1 MKKPLNVISY
11 SLFTLFYAGLFSLGM
26 MCLLNLLAEAFGSAL
41 FDESAIEEFPR
52 FTFFCILVGLFC
64 LIALIFLVI
73 LNINF
78 SEKLNYRKRT
88 WIVQSICAFVLS
100 IPLLKIWEMLFDF
113 LQKAV

>member
-1 MKKPLNVISY
+1 MKKVSHLIQY
-11 SLFTLFYAGLFSLGM
+11 SLFTVSYAGFFSLGM
-26 MCLLNLLAEAFGSAL
+26 MCLLNLLGMAFSISLDGP
-41 FDESAIEEFPR
+41 SAIEEFPR

-88 WIVQSICAFVLS
+88 WIIQSICAFVLS
-100 IPLLKIWEMLFDF
+100 VPLLKIWEMLFDF
-113 LQKAV
+113 LQKAL

>member
-1 MKKPLNVISY
+1 MKKPLNLISY
-11 SLFTLFYAGLFSLGM
+11 SLFTVSYAGFFSLGM
-26 MCLLNLLAEAFGSAL
+26 TCLLNLLAEAFGSAL
-41 FDESAIEEFPR
+41 FGESAIEEFPR
-52 FTFFCILVGLFC
+52 FIPFCLLVGLFC

-100 IPLLKIWEMLFDF
+100 VPLLKVWEMLFDF
-113 LQKAV
+113 LQKAL